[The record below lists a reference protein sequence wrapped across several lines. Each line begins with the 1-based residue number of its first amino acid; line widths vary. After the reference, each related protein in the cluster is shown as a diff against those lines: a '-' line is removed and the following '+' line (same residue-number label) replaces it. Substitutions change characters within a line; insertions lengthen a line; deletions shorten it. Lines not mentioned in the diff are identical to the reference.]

1 MKHRITG
8 ICATA
13 VLALWG
19 AGLGEPLFAKE
30 ISEFHF
36 VSRYEAGGET
46 AAEIAAWHAPTRTAF
61 VINGKD
67 KTLDLVSLDGI
78 AQDAVLT
85 ARKKLN
91 LVKAS
96 KDLGVDFG
104 DVTSVAVAPDG
115 ASIAVAVQD
124 TDYTKP
130 GCVIFLDPS
139 GTVTSGVNVGVQ
151 PDMICFAPDATTLL
165 VANEGEP
172 RGGYAPGVVD
182 PAGSVSIVRLGK
194 GAPEATQVGFDAFPA
209 KDLLAKGVILQSVR
223 DGGKVTGHVA
233 PAQDLEPEYIAV
245 SGDGRFAWVGLQEA
259 SAIAKLNIEK
269 GRFEWVKGLPR
280 KDHSLSDNALDLA
293 EDKKA
298 EPAVQ
303 PVKGLLMPDTIAAY
317 EVNGRTYLVTANEG
331 DGREWPLLPD
341 GEPDEENPAFFKN
354 ELKLSKIKDE
364 KVSGDLSAASRAFI
378 TEARKDNSPYAG
390 VTIHAE
396 AGLDAE
402 GKIREL
408 CTFGGRSFSI
418 LDAENLE
425 LVYDSGKAFESHIA
439 KTLPLYF
446 NASNSNT
453 KIDSR
458 STKKGPEPEGV
469 VVVRQ
474 GAAAYAMVGLE
485 RIGGVMVYDITNPT
499 APNFVC
505 YVNSRD
511 YSDKVKGDSGPEGL
525 AWVPDADSP
534 TGKALLLVANEV
546 SGTLAVYEAIEK

>member
-8 ICATA
+8 ICAAA

-30 ISEFHF
+30 LSEFQF

-67 KTLDLVSLDGI
+67 KTLDLVSLDGL
-78 AQDAVLT
+78 APGATLT
-85 ARKKLN
+85 AGKKLN

-130 GCVIFLDPS
+130 GCVIFLAPS

-151 PDMICFAPDATTLL
+151 PDMICFTPDATTLL

-182 PAGSVSIVRLGK
+182 PVGSVSIVRRDKGK
-194 GAPEATQVGFDAFPA
+194 PVATQIGFETFSAP
-209 KDLLAKGVILQSVR
+209 DLLTKGVVLQTVR
-223 DGGKVTGHVA
+223 KEGTVTGHTA
-233 PAQDLEPEYIAV
+233 PALDLEPEYIAV
-245 SGDGRFAWVGLQEA
+245 SGDSRFAWVCLQEA
-259 SAIAKLNIEK
+259 NAIAKLNIEE
-269 GRFEWVKGLPR
+269 GRFEWIKGLPA
-280 KDHSLSDNALDLA
+280 KDHALPENALDLS
-293 EDKKA
+293 EDTKA
-298 EPAVQ
+298 ELSTY
-303 PVKGLLMPDTIAAY
+303 PVKGLLMPDSIAIH
-317 EVNGRTYLVTANEG
+317 ESDGRTYLVTANEG
-331 DGREWPLLPD
+331 DGREWPLRPD

-354 ELKLSKIKDE
+354 ELKLSKLKDE
-364 KVSGDLSAASRAFI
+364 KIGGKLTAAQRELIAM
-378 TEARKDNSPYAG
+378 ARRDDSPLAG
-390 VTIHAE
+390 VTVHAD
-396 AGLDAE
+396 AGLDAN
-402 GKIREL
+402 GTINAL
-408 CTFGGRSFSI
+408 YTFGGRSFSI
-418 LDAENLE
+418 LDAESLE
-425 LVYDSGKAFESHIA
+425 MIHDSGKAFESHIA
-439 KTLPLYF
+439 KVLPRHF

-458 STKKGPEPEGV
+458 SAKKGPEPEGV
-469 VVVRQ
+469 VVVRH
-474 GAAAYAMVGLE
+474 GTSAYAMVGLE
-485 RIGGVMVYDITNPT
+485 RVGGVMVYDITTPSV
-499 APNFVC
+499 PNFVC

-525 AWVPDADSP
+525 AWVPAAGSP
-534 TGKALLLVANEV
+534 GKGPLLLVANEV